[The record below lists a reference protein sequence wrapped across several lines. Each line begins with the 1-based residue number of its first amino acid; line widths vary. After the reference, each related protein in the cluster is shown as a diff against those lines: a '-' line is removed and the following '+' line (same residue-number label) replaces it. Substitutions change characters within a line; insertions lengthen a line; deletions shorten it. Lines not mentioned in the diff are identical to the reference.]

1 VHDSA
6 ALLPV
11 GLERKEQI
19 NEGDF
24 WFYLIAALS
33 GVLGRG
39 LLDVGP
45 PGSMGL
51 ARLFSSRHA
60 CALRHVGPDGLP
72 LA

>member
-1 VHDSA
+1 MIRLRCFQSLSKEKNKSMKKDS
-6 ALLPV
+6 
-11 GLERKEQI
+11 
-19 NEGDF
+19 